1 MELSPPPNYGT
12 HIVLGFQSQCFGI
25 RLFHHDSRGST
36 VGMDSE
42 SSAAVA
48 SPPCPPSG
56 SGYMAPDDLD
66 SRGALFSPHV
76 QRYQRKQKTPTF
88 RPVEVFHA
96 AETAIDLRQEGELGL
111 PKT

>member
-1 MELSPPPNYGT
+1 
-12 HIVLGFQSQCFGI
+12 
-25 RLFHHDSRGST
+25 
-36 VGMDSE
+36 MDSE
-42 SSAAVA
+42 SGSAVE

-66 SRGALFSPHV
+66 FRGALFSPLAL
-76 QRYQRKQKTPTF
+76 RYQRKQKTPTF

-96 AETAIDLRQEGELGL
+96 AETAIDLRQEGELSL